1 MPQRSVD
8 SPIGPIRITSA
19 DGALRALSIAAA
31 SAPDGP
37 GDEALLDE
45 ATRQLGEYFA
55 GTRATFDLPLAPLDT
70 PRGEALRAAIA
81 SIRHGET
88 LSYGALARAAGSSP
102 RAVGQ
107 ACARNPL
114 PIIVPCHRV
123 LASNG
128 IGAYSG
134 GNGVKTKQWLLAHEA
149 GDLWAR

>member
-19 DGALRALSIAAA
+19 AGVLCGLSIAAA
-31 SAPDGP
+31 SEPDIA

-45 ATRQLGEYFA
+45 ATRQLGEYFGGA
-55 GTRATFDLPLAPLDT
+55 RQTFDLPLAPLDT
-70 PRGEALRAAIA
+70 PRGEVLRAAIA
-81 SIRHGET
+81 SIGHGET
-88 LSYGALARAAGSSP
+88 LTYGALARAAGSSP

>member
-31 SAPDGP
+31 PEPDRP

-55 GTRATFDLPLAPLDT
+55 GTRTTFDLPLAPPDT

-88 LSYGALARAAGSSP
+88 LSYGALARTAGSSP